1 MDCVD
6 HKDIEK
12 QYNQY
17 EMEAKMLEMGLARLA
32 GGVPEEAPQGL
43 GEKH

>member
-1 MDCVD
+1 MEFAG
-6 HKDIEK
+6 HEDIEK

-17 EMEAKMLEMGLARLA
+17 EMEAEMLEMGLARLA
-32 GGVPEEAPQGL
+32 GGVLEEAPQGL

>member
-1 MDCVD
+1 MDYVNY
-6 HKDIEK
+6 KDIEK

-17 EMEAKMLEMGLARLA
+17 EMEAEILEIGLARLA
-32 GGVPEEAPQGL
+32 GRVPEEAPRGL

>member
-1 MDCVD
+1 MEFVG
-6 HKDIEK
+6 HRDIEK

-17 EMEAKMLEMGLARLA
+17 EMEAEILEMGLARLA
-32 GGVPEEAPQGL
+32 GGVPEEALQGL

>member
-1 MDCVD
+1 MEFFG
-6 HKDIEK
+6 HEDIEK

-17 EMEAKMLEMGLARLA
+17 EMEAEMLEMGLARLA

>member
-1 MDCVD
+1 M
-6 HKDIEK
+6 KAEI
-12 QYNQY
+12 
-17 EMEAKMLEMGLARLA
+17 LEMGLIRLA

>member
-1 MDCVD
+1 MGFIG
-6 HKDIEK
+6 HEDIEK

-17 EMEAKMLEMGLARLA
+17 EMEAEILEIGLARLA
-32 GGVPEEAPQGL
+32 GGVLEKAPQGL